1 MRHDDPFHPNLARFG
16 YQGKDF
22 VPAEMPCCEDHIV
35 LGNQFEALP
44 GIRGDLGIVV
54 EHGDRRA
61 CYTGGGDFAL
71 NLGPKRQLLTRA
83 IQAAGS
89 FVCRVYGRHP
99 DDLVARPAGNFES
112 NRVQAAY
119 AVVERD
125 RSVGHY
131 ARYSPAYD
139 FCPFGGWDVVRL
151 QDKPAQTTGE
161 KIFG

>member
-22 VPAEMPCCEDHIV
+22 VPAEMSCCEDHIV
-35 LGNQFEALP
+35 LGDQFETLP
-44 GIRGDLGIVV
+44 GIRGDPGIVV

-61 CYTGGGDFAL
+61 CYTSGGDFAL
-71 NLGPKRQLLTRA
+71 NLSPKRQLVTGT
-83 IQAAGS
+83 IQAAGG
-89 FVCRVYGRHP
+89 FVGRVYSGHP
-99 DDLVARPAGNFES
+99 YDLIARPAGNFES

-125 RSVGHY
+125 GPVGHY
-131 ARYSPAYD
+131 AWYGPAYD
-139 FCPFGGWDVVRL
+139 LCSFSSWNVMRL
-151 QDKPAQTTGE
+151 QYKPAQTTGE